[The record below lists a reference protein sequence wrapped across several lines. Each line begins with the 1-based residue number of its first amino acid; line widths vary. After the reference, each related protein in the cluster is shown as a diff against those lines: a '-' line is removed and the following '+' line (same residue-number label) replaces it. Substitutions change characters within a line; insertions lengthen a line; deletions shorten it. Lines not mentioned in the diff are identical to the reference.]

1 MLRIAICDDSPPITS
16 EIESLLLSISQHTGI
31 RMITDIYF
39 DGKSLY
45 SKISSGL
52 HYDLIYMDIEME
64 CLDGIQAARLIRTH
78 KLPTVLIYVSSYD
91 TYFSQLFEVEAF
103 RFLPKPIDKATFDS
117 YFFEAYERINQDSQF
132 FTFSFRQE
140 YYKVPISNIIYFESR
155 GRDVYIHT
163 AEKTY
168 RFISKLNV
176 IEQSLIAYR
185 HDFLRIHQSYLINPT
200 HIKEVSLT
208 SVTLTNNLQI
218 KIGPKFRSEVHKR
231 FFSIIEDW

>member
-91 TYFSQLFEVEAF
+91 TYFTQLFEVEAF
-103 RFLPKPIDKATFDS
+103 RFLPKPIDKTIFDS
-117 YFFEAYERINQDSQF
+117 YFLYTVN
-132 FTFSFRQE
+132 
-140 YYKVPISNIIYFESR
+140 
-155 GRDVYIHT
+155 H
-163 AEKTY
+163 
-168 RFISKLNV
+168 
-176 IEQSLIAYR
+176 
-185 HDFLRIHQSYLINPT
+185 
-200 HIKEVSLT
+200 
-208 SVTLTNNLQI
+208 
-218 KIGPKFRSEVHKR
+218 
-231 FFSIIEDW
+231 